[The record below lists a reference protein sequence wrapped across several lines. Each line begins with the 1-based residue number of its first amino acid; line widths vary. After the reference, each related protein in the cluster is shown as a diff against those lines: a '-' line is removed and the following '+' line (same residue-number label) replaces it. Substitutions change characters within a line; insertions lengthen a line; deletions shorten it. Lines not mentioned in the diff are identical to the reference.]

1 MKLTSIRQVYN
12 YYFIVQIKGIFIIYY
27 TAHTHIYARKGIFV
41 PLVFVKTG
49 SCLPMRS
56 RRCDMEQQ
64 KIIDEINYH
73 KAQAI
78 TELLYASGMIT
89 VVEYD
94 KLSELN
100 RQSFSP
106 LYADLLPKTLDKSS
120 VQS

>member
-1 MKLTSIRQVYN
+1 MK
-12 YYFIVQIKGIFIIYY
+12 GD
-27 TAHTHIYARKGIFV
+27 
-41 PLVFVKTG
+41 VFT
-49 SCLPMRS
+49 
-56 RRCDMEQQ
+56 EQQ

-100 RQSFSP
+100 RKSFSP

>member
-1 MKLTSIRQVYN
+1 MKVLLCSSGKV
-12 YYFIVQIKGIFIIYY
+12 G
-27 TAHTHIYARKGIFV
+27 
-41 PLVFVKTG
+41 
-49 SCLPMRS
+49 
-56 RRCDMEQQ
+56 
-64 KIIDEINYH
+64 EINYY

-100 RQSFSP
+100 RKSFSP